1 MLLLSQNH
9 QCGKWLGNILIYVV
23 LLFGTLCIFVIIWYE
38 NLELESL
45 KFEICHLV
53 FSS

>member
-1 MLLLSQNH
+1 MVGKYFDLCSVIIWNIIYV
-9 QCGKWLGNILIYVV
+9 CGYVV
-23 LLFGTLCIFVIIWYE
+23 L